1 MGRAAGQVHAAAA
14 DVDEEQHVQPLEPD
28 GVDSEEIRCNDA
40 LRLRVQELRPRWAP
54 ARTCW
59 TELFL
64 AQDFLD
70 RRRRYD
76 DAEASQLAHNP
87 LIAPPRNSP
96 ELNERSALD
105 GSLAIDGGPGRCA
118 SVQRFTTIRR
128 CHRRRVAGLTR
139 NTD

>member
-1 MGRAAGQVHAAAA
+1 MSTNLPRLLGDPLPVGMGCAAGQVHAAAA

-40 LRLRVQELRPRWAP
+40 LRLRVQELTPRWAP

-64 AQDFLD
+64 AQDLLD
-70 RRRRYD
+70 RGRRYD

-87 LIAPPRNSP
+87 LIAPPGILS
-96 ELNERSALD
+96 
-105 GSLAIDGGPGRCA
+105 C
-118 SVQRFTTIRR
+118 
-128 CHRRRVAGLTR
+128 
-139 NTD
+139 